1 MSVTT
6 TDLWRMSATDLAEA
20 IRSRQASSQEV
31 IEAHLRRIEAVNP
44 SVNAVTVVLGEQ
56 AIEAAKA
63 ADRAVAAGD
72 ALPPFH
78 GVPFTVK
85 GNIDLVGTPT
95 TQGLKA
101 LAGAYPALDAPVVE
115 RLKAAGAIPIG
126 RTNLPTFAVR
136 WHCDSELWGETVN
149 PWDRSRT
156 PGASS
161 GGEAAA
167 LATGMSPLGLG
178 SDGLGSLRWP
188 AQCCGVSAL
197 KPTLGR
203 IPDAT
208 TSGPADSP
216 IGIQLTNV
224 QGPMARR
231 VADLRAAFEVIA
243 GPTWRD
249 PWSVP
254 APLHGPEPTR
264 PIRVALVVDP
274 AGQGT
279 AKQVQEGVRKAARAL
294 VDVGYAVDEVE
305 PPSIDVAAKTL
316 LDMLNTPDI
325 RAGWQTMLQM
335 MPADTVRFLSAFYE
349 VAGDPDPVRTV
360 QSFVTRHSLLRAWG
374 EFQETHPLIVAPIYT
389 DVPFEAGTDLDDG
402 RVAETIHGMR
412 MAIAVNALGMPAVAL
427 PVGIGDGLPQSVQV
441 IGPRYREDLCLDAA
455 AAVEDRLGIIT
466 PIDPR

>member
-6 TDLWRMSATDLAEA
+6 ADLWRMSATDLAEA

-56 AIEAAKA
+56 AVEAAKA

-136 WHCDSELWGETVN
+136 WHCDSELWGETMN

-178 SDGLGSLRWP
+178 NDVLGSLRWP

-208 TSGPADSP
+208 TSGPAVSP
-216 IGIQLTNV
+216 IGIQLTAV

-254 APLHGPEPTR
+254 APLHGPEPAR

-274 AGQGT
+274 AGHGT
-279 AKQVQEGVRKAARAL
+279 AKQVREGVRKAARAL
-294 VDVGYAVDEVE
+294 ADAGYAVDEVE

-325 RAGWQTMLQM
+325 RAGWQTMSQM

-402 RVAETIHGMR
+402 RVAETIHCMH
-412 MAIAVNALGMPAVAL
+412 MAMAVNALGLPAVAL

-455 AAVEDRLGIIT
+455 AVVEDRLGIIT